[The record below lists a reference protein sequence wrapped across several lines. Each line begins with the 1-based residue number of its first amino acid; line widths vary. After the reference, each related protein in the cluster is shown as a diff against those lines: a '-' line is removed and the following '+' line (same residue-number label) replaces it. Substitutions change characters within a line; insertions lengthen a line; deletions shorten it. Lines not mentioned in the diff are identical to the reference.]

1 MYAST
6 WGIYLKLQVI
16 LDDYYLWF
24 RGLYHHQRYTQ
35 CILHTT
41 KKNSFHSQCA
51 LSEIVS
57 ARVSEATD
65 LRKPGPG
72 AGGLHAPHFYKS
84 NLPSPLSWE
93 LCSNS
98 LHPHN
103 CPFKLP
109 ESCACRYQQVRQV
122 KMDAWRNSLEVTSS
136 PLLSVCSQ
144 LLSRCWHAHCSFC
157 ISTHQNLEP
166 FF

>member
-1 MYAST
+1 MRHISETSSNT
-6 WGIYLKLQVI
+6 WWLLFVI
-16 LDDYYLWF
+16 QRVKSPSEIHAVYIT
-24 RGLYHHQRYTQ
+24 HH
-35 CILHTT
+35 
-41 KKNSFHSQCA
+41 KKNSFHSHCA

-93 LCSNS
+93 LCCNS

-103 CPFKLP
+103 CPFKLS